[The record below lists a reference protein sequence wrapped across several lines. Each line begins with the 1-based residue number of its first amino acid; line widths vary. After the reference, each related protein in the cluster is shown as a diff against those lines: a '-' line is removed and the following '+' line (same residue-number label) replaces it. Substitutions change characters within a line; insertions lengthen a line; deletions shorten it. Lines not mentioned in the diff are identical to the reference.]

1 MIFNMWGEIAK
12 SLIDLF
18 NSILNNKM
26 SIKEEQRKKI
36 GSKLFQ
42 IHELLNS
49 TADDLECNIYPHGKC
64 EALKVIASELKELL
78 EPHFSIEIVNEIY
91 HVMLNASNVE
101 YEFARRGEPQTLIA
115 LRKASGSFLGLS
127 ISYKF

>member
-1 MIFNMWGEIAK
+1 MWGEIAK

-18 NSILNNKM
+18 NSILNNKI

-49 TADDLECNIYPHGKC
+49 TADDLEHNIYPHGKC
-64 EALKVIASELKELL
+64 DALKIISSELCELL
-78 EPHFSIEIVNEIY
+78 EPHFNIETVNEI
-91 HVMLNASNVE
+91 HEIMLYASNVE
-101 YEFARRGEPQTLIA
+101 SEFARRGEPQTLIA